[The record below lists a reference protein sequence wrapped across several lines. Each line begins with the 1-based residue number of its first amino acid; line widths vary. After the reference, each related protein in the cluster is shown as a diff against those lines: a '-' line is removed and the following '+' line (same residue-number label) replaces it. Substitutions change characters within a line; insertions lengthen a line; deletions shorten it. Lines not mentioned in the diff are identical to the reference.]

1 MYQILKKMKKRY
13 SRENWLKMVEQAKER
28 GKLTEEEYEK
38 LLNDRVTKTQLQK
51 RVEKGII
58 SIDEYNYIVGE
69 DVL

>member
-38 LLNDRVTKTQLQK
+38 LLNDRVTKVQLQK